1 MRKNAVATS
10 IAIGITAGMLLTG
23 CISQPTRP
31 AQYEQAQYH
40 ENRDVFGTVQR
51 IDVISTRA
59 AQPSGVGMIGGA
71 IVGGLLGHQVGGG
84 TGKTVATVAG
94 AAAGAYGGNEIEKN
108 YAGTS
113 QTYRITVRARDGRL
127 LSYDQ
132 EDAQGLRVGDRVRVS
147 RNRVFADY

>member
-1 MRKNAVATS
+1 MKKNAVATS
-10 IAIGITAGMLLTG
+10 IAIGMTAGMLLTG

-31 AQYEQAQYH
+31 VQHEQAQY
-40 ENRDVFGTVQR
+40 RDVFGTVQR

-59 AQPSGVGMIGGA
+59 SQPSGVGMIGGA

-84 TGKTVATVAG
+84 TGKTLATVAG

-113 QTYRITVRARDGRL
+113 QTYRITVRTRDGRL

-147 RNRVFADY
+147 QNRVFADY

>member
-1 MRKNAVATS
+1 MKKNAVATS
-10 IAIGITAGMLLTG
+10 IAIGMTAGMLLTG

-31 AQYEQAQYH
+31 VQAEQAQY
-40 ENRDVFGTVQR
+40 RDVFGTVQR

-59 AQPSGVGMIGGA
+59 SQPSGVGMVGGA

-84 TGKTVATVAG
+84 TGKTLATVAG

-108 YAGTS
+108 YSGTS
-113 QTYRITVRARDGRL
+113 QIYRITVRTRDGRL

-132 EDAQGLRVGDRVRVS
+132 EDGQGLRVGDRVRVS
-147 RNRVFADY
+147 QNRVFADY

>member
-1 MRKNAVATS
+1 MKKNAVATS
-10 IAIGITAGMLLTG
+10 IAIGIAAGILLTG
-23 CISQPTRP
+23 CMSQPTRP

-40 ENRDVFGTVQR
+40 DVLGTVHK
-51 IDVISTRA
+51 IEVISTKA
-59 AQPSGVGMIGGA
+59 SQPSGVGMIGGA

-113 QTYRITVRARDGRL
+113 QIYRITVRTRDGRL

-132 EDAQGLRVGDRVRVS
+132 EDGQGFRVGDRVRVS
-147 RNRVFADY
+147 QNRVFADY